1 MSCCPGTGQGDCRTV
16 DGIPRKGRMKAG
28 MSSGSGG
35 GRINRLLTTGTSR
48 APRNWEIGTES
59 LRDCG
64 IFGMCFINQAVSSVR
79 MVNSEPLFS
88 ISLLSRVFSPN

>member
-1 MSCCPGTGQGDCRTV
+1 
-16 DGIPRKGRMKAG
+16 MKAG

-79 MVNSEPLFS
+79 MVNSETLFS
-88 ISLLSRVFSPN
+88 ISLLSTEYFLQTKNEGLCQTTLFCLSE